1 MKIIN
6 KKNNVLIFPSGSE
19 VALEINSSLKNNKN
33 INIFAGN
40 SVDDHAK
47 FTFKNYF
54 GNFPFVNDKTFINFI
69 CSFVKKN
76 NIDFIFPCT
85 DYALDILKINENKIR
100 CKVLTSCKETTSLC
114 LSKEKTYSFFKKII
128 KTPKVFKSISC
139 VKKFPVY
146 IKPKIGYGSRNNFKI
161 NSKIQLKSL
170 FTKDHLILEYLC
182 GDEYTIDCFTN
193 SLGELIFI
201 NARKRSRISNGIST
215 NSILFKDKKIEEIAK
230 KINSNIKL
238 NGSWFFQL
246 KKNKNN
252 NYVLLEIAPRIAGS
266 SAISR
271 YLGVNLAE
279 LTILNE
285 TSNGLLISKNNF
297 NIETDRSLK
306 TKTKINIDYDYVYVD
321 LDDTIIINNKINTD
335 LIKVIYQF
343 INDNKKIILITKHKN
358 DLRKT
363 LKKYKIQNL
372 FNEIIHLNERDNK
385 HKHMIYK
392 NSIFIDDSFSERF
405 KVKNNLNIPTFC
417 VNSIECLIEF

>member
-1 MKIIN
+1 MNIL
-6 KKNNVLIFPSGSE
+6 VFPCGSE
-19 VALEINSSLKNNKN
+19 IALEVFESLKFLKH
-33 INIFAGN
+33 INIIGGN
-40 SVDDHAK
+40 SIDDHGK
-47 FTFKNYF
+47 FVFKNYC
-54 GNFPFVNDKTFINFI
+54 GNFPFANEKKFIPFIKRFVKSKKINFI
-69 CSFVKKN
+69 Y
-76 NIDFIFPCT
+76 PCM
-85 DYALDILKINENKIR
+85 DSVLFILKKHEKKIG
-100 CKVLTSCKETTSLC
+100 CKVLTSDFKTTEIC

-128 KTPKVFKSISC
+128 KTPRVFKSINS

-170 FTKDHLILEYLC
+170 FTKDYLILEYLC

-215 NSILFKDKKIEEIAK
+215 NSILFKDEKIEEIAK

-252 NYVLLEIAPRIAGS
+252 DYILLEIAPRIAGS

-285 TSNGLLISKNNF
+285 TSNGLLISTNNF

-306 TKTKINIDYDYVYVD
+306 TKAKINIDYDYVYVD
-321 LDDTIIINNKINTD
+321 LDDTIIVNNKINTD

-343 INDNKKIILITKHKN
+343 INNNKKIILITKHKN
-358 DLRKT
+358 DLKKT

-372 FNEIIHLNERDNK
+372 FNEIIHLNKNDDK
-385 HKHMIYK
+385 HKYMIYK
-392 NSIFIDDSFSERF
+392 KSIFIDDSFSERF
-405 KVKNNLNIPTFC
+405 RVKNYLNIPTFC
-417 VNSIECLIEF
+417 VNSVECLIE

>member
-1 MKIIN
+1 MNI
-6 KKNNVLIFPSGSE
+6 LIFPCGSE
-19 VALEINSSLKNNKN
+19 VALEVFESLKYKKN
-33 INIFAGN
+33 IVLFGGN
-40 SVDDHAK
+40 STKDHGV

-54 GNFPFVNDKTFINFI
+54 GNFPFVKDKGFIKSI
-69 CSFVKKN
+69 SYFVKKN
-76 NIDFIFPCT
+76 KIDFIYPCT
-85 DYALDILKINENKIR
+85 DYALDFLKKNEEKIS

-114 LSKEKTYSFFKKII
+114 LSKETTYEFFKNII
-128 KTPKVFKSISC
+128 RTPKIFKSFQK

-161 NSKIQLKSL
+161 NSRTQLKSL
-170 FTKDHLILEYLC
+170 FTKDHLILEYLS

-193 SLGELIFI
+193 SVGELIFI
-201 NARKRSRISNGIST
+201 NPRKRSRISNGIST
-215 NSILFKDKKIEEIAK
+215 NSTLFKDKKIEEIAN

-246 KKNKNN
+246 KKNSKEQ
-252 NYVLLEIAPRIAGS
+252 YVLLEIASRIAGS

-285 TSNGLLISKNNF
+285 TSNGLLINTNNF

-306 TKTKINIDYDYVYVD
+306 TKAKIKIDYNYVYVD
-321 LDDTIIINNKINTD
+321 LDDTIIVNNKINTD

-343 INDNKKIILITKHKN
+343 INNNKKIILITKHKN
-358 DLRKT
+358 NLKKT
-363 LKKYKIQNL
+363 LEKYKIQNL
-372 FNEIIHLNERDNK
+372 FDEIIHLNKSDDK
-385 HKHMIYK
+385 HKHIIHK

-405 KVKNNLNIPTFC
+405 RVKNYLNIPTFC
-417 VNSIECLIEF
+417 VNSIECLIES